1 MAIMTAEFM
10 YTLENG
16 REISESEILQ
26 PFMIYRRIK
35 KHNQNYYVL
44 MPKLNQ
50 SGLKDCFILT
60 DENGIRI
67 YDKNNDCKLHYRITQ
82 LIDKENN
89 TLRLVERLV
98 CERAVIERV
107 CKELIH
113 NIKYLNNENNQNMA
127 GNDSSAIVQHHSK
140 RPRFLGERNLL

>member
-1 MAIMTAEFM
+1 MAILNAEFV
-10 YTLENG
+10 YALENG
-16 REISESEILQ
+16 GEISESEILQ
-26 PFMIYRRIK
+26 PFMIYMRIK
-35 KHNQNYYVL
+35 KRTPNFYVL

-67 YDKNNDCKLHYRITQ
+67 YDKNNDCKLHYSITQ
-82 LIDKENN
+82 LIDKKNN
-89 TLRLVERLV
+89 TLRLVDRFIG
-98 CERAVIERV
+98 ERAVIERV

-127 GNDSSAIVQHHSK
+127 VHDSSAIVQHHSK
-140 RPRFLGERNLL
+140 RPRL